1 MPPEVH
7 LHLGFRQVCVTGV
20 THLQLFNSSMVLV
33 LGLGLAQMRRT
44 KLTQFIHSNPPFGV
58 YLNTW

>member
-33 LGLGLAQMRRT
+33 LGLGLA
-44 KLTQFIHSNPPFGV
+44 
-58 YLNTW
+58 